1 MQFRWGSYPPVIL
14 KKKIACPSA
23 RRQAAL
29 RQRRCQGSRAASAR
43 RKAAGEHGIL
53 SGPWWPYP
61 YSWAARP
68 RRWASAGRPS
78 SSART
83 RKRSASPSDRS
94 PTCTGTWPS
103 GTAAACGAFS
113 TPRRSSA
120 GDAEESATRVSRRAS
135 CLIPTRGYPEWRHS
149 GRWGSGFACA
159 CAHCGI
165 ELVGSGASS

>member
-1 MQFRWGSYPPVIL
+1 VGTRCPGHSCLAKRVS
-14 KKKIACPSA
+14 PSA
-23 RRQAAL
+23 RRQAAR

-78 SSART
+78 SSVRT
-83 RKRSASPSDRS
+83 RKRSASPSDPS

-103 GTAAACGAFS
+103 GTAAACGALP

-120 GDAEESATRVSRRAS
+120 GDAEESATREIRRAS
-135 CLIPTRGYPEWRHS
+135 CLIPTRGYPEWRQVGLS
-149 GRWGSGFACA
+149 VAVRFA

-165 ELVGSGASS
+165 EPVGSGASS